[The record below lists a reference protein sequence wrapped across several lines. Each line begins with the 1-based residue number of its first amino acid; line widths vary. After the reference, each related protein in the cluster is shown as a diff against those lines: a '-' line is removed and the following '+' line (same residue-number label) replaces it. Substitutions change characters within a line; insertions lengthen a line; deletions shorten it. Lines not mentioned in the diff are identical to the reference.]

1 MKDRPLSRNCVQ
13 SAILS
18 TPVAVLGKK
27 MRYYFPGESSI
38 VKEPRKIIRTILR

>member
-13 SAILS
+13 SCYFVN
-18 TPVAVLGKK
+18 TGAVLGKK